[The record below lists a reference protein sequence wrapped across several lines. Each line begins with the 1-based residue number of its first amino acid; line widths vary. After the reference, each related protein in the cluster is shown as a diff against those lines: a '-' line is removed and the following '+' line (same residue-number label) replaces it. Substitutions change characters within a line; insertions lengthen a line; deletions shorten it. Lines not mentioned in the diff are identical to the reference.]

1 MTNAFIVLSLLG
13 VWAIVMLIYKVAT
26 DKKRPARADL

>member
-13 VWAIVMLIYKVAT
+13 VWAIVLLVYKIVS
-26 DKKRPARADL
+26 DKKQKMAH